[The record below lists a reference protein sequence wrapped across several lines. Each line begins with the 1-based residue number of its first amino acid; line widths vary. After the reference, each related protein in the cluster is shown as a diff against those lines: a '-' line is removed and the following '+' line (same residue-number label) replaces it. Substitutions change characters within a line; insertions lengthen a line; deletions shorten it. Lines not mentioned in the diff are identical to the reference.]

1 MFKIDNLSFSY
12 NTNEKEAKNNI
23 ENINLDIKKGEVVL
37 LCGESG
43 CGKTTTTRC
52 LNGLIPYFFKGQK
65 TGEAY
70 LNEKKISAMPIYK
83 ITENIGSV
91 FQDPKTQFFNVDT
104 TSEIIFG
111 CENLSLPK
119 NELKK
124 KIKNSHIWI

>member
-52 LNGLIPYFFKGQK
+52 LNGLIPYFLRDKK
-65 TGEAY
+65 
-70 LNEKKISAMPIYK
+70 LEKPI
-83 ITENIGSV
+83 
-91 FQDPKTQFFNVDT
+91 
-104 TSEIIFG
+104 
-111 CENLSLPK
+111 
-119 NELKK
+119 
-124 KIKNSHIWI
+124 